1 MDVLIEIILK
11 ELYLN
16 ATPSVDYNQIDK
28 TFENWY
34 LGYQISAKK
43 ELEIVEKHLKGK
55 RLSKL
60 TKQAIRNTVYSLAPK
75 NS

>member
-28 TFENWY
+28 TFENCY
-34 LGYQISAKK
+34 KISAKK